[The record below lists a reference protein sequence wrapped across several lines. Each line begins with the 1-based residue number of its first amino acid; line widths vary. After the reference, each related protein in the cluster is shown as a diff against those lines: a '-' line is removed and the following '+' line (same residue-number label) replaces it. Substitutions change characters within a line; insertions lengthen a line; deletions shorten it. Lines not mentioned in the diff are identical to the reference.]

1 MRRLVLLGASNVRR
15 GLPAVVETAR
25 GAWGPDL
32 EIFGAFGHGR
42 SYGTRS
48 CIPFRCLPGILECGL
63 WEALAGSA
71 PAQETAVV
79 TDVGNDVVYGAPVPA
94 ILGWVGECLERLAAR
109 GAAIRVTGLPVAR
122 LRRVSPAEYLFFRT
136 LFFRGSRVA
145 WRRAIDAVGEVDAG
159 IRRLAAGAGATIID
173 PPGDWYGADPIHVR
187 RRDRA
192 AAWAEILGVAKLP
205 APMPLGE
212 ALRLRA
218 AAPDVRWLAGVERR
232 RRQPAFAAPDG
243 LRVALY

>member
-1 MRRLVLLGASNVRR
+1 MQ
-15 GLPAVVETAR
+15 TAR
-25 GAWGPDL
+25 AAWGPNL

-42 SYGTRS
+42 SYGARS
-48 CIPFRCLPGILECGL
+48 CIPFRCLPGILECGI
-63 WEALAGSA
+63 WDALPEGG
-71 PAQETAVV
+71 ETTAVV
-79 TDVGNDVVYGAPVPA
+79 TDVGNDVVYGAAVPA
-94 ILGWVGECLERLAAR
+94 ILGWVGECLARLAAR

-136 LFFRGSRVA
+136 LFFRGSRVP

-159 IRRLAAGAGATIID
+159 IRRLAAASGAAIVEL
-173 PPGDWYGADPIHVR
+173 PGEWYGADPIHIR
-187 RRDRA
+187 RRNRA
-192 AAWAEILGVAKLP
+192 TAWARILGVANLS
-205 APMPLGE
+205 APMPLRE